1 MTDETVSKAEQAS
14 RNWESVV
21 QGDPE
26 SNSWGFFSYGDAP
39 GGIGG
44 GVGTFV
50 WFPTR
55 DEMLSFIADTLP
67 YEPGGSGNAD
77 WQAVASQTAA
87 VTDQLKSKAMDDQ
100 AGVEQLNQI
109 LKTFSQIEWMGTKE
123 ELLSG
128 NHHYANEVRS
138 AFWDSKGEDESP
150 EKPIGKDEEQDFYEF
165 LAHWG
170 F

>member
-21 QGDPE
+21 QGAPG

-87 VTDQLKSKAMDDQ
+87 VTDQLKAKQLDDQ
-100 AGVEQLNQI
+100 VGVGQLNSI
-109 LKTFSQIEWMGTKE
+109 LKTFSQIDISKTKE
-123 ELLSG
+123 
-128 NHHYANEVRS
+128 
-138 AFWDSKGEDESP
+138 
-150 EKPIGKDEEQDFYEF
+150 
-165 LAHWG
+165 
-170 F
+170 